1 MERTILHCD
10 LNSYFASV
18 EIMLNPELKGKAVAV
33 CGKTEDRHG
42 IVLAKSD
49 LAKSYGVSTGEAIW
63 QAKQKCPFLTV
74 VEPHYEQYA
83 KYSRFARIVYSR
95 YTDIIEPFGI
105 DEAWLDMTPSMRL
118 FGKSGYEIAQEIRQ
132 TIKRELGLTISVGVS
147 FNKVFA
153 KLGSDMK
160 KPDAVTV
167 ISKDSFREQIY
178 QLDASEMLGI
188 GRSTKRSLNNLGIYT
203 IGDLA
208 QTKCEFLQRRFGV
221 NGLRMWR
228 YANGMDNSAV
238 DPENRTGMI
247 KSVGHGTTAVRDIAD
262 MNDVRCVVFDLSQ
275 DVSHR
280 LRKYGLCAKSV
291 QISVRDCEL
300 NVKQFQCELDVP
312 TQNFFEI
319 AEKSVE
325 MFVRMYDFSKP
336 IRSIT
341 VRAIDLSNLYQPIQL
356 SFDNDFGRH
365 IKLDK
370 IENAIEEIRDRY
382 GNRAVNIC
390 SLLTNDLTARNGKKT
405 AVPCSFNFIA
415 EEF

>member
-49 LAKSYGVSTGEAIW
+49 LAKSYGVATGEVIW
-63 QAKQKCPFLTV
+63 QAKQKCPQLII

-83 KYSRFARIVYSR
+83 KYSQFARIIYSR

-105 DEAWLDMTPSMRL
+105 DEAWLDITPSMRL
-118 FGKSGYEIAQEIRQ
+118 FGKSGYEIAEEIRQ
-132 TIKRELGLTISVGVS
+132 TVKREIGLTISVGVS

-167 ISKDSFREQIY
+167 ISKESFEKQIFH
-178 QLDASEMLGI
+178 LDASEMLGI
-188 GRSTKRSLNNLGIYT
+188 GRSTKRTLNNLGIYT

-208 QTKCEFLQRRFGV
+208 HTSCEFLQRRFGV

-238 DPENRTGMI
+238 DPQNNGRII
-247 KSVGHGTTAVRDIAD
+247 KSVGHGTTAVRDIED
-262 MNDVRCVVFDLSQ
+262 LNDVKCVIYDLSQ
-275 DVSHR
+275 DISHR

-291 QISVRDCEL
+291 QLSVRDCEL
-300 NVKQFQCELDVP
+300 HTKQLQCELDIP
-312 TQNFFEI
+312 TQNFREI
-319 AEKSVE
+319 SEKSIKL
-325 MFVRMYDFSKP
+325 FLHTYDFSRP

-341 VRAIDLSNLYQPIQL
+341 VRAINLTHLFQPIQL
-356 SFDNDFGRH
+356 SFENDFERH
-365 IKLDK
+365 LKLNK
-370 IENAIEEIRDRY
+370 IENAVEEIRSRY
-382 GNRAVNIC
+382 GNSSVNIC
-390 SLLTNDLTARNGKKT
+390 SLLTNDLTARNGQKT
-405 AVPCSFNFIA
+405 AAPCAFNFIA
-415 EEF
+415 EEL